1 MHSFKIREEDWKKG
15 KKKKHLN
22 LYSRLPWIPFT
33 VDYTETG
40 EISPWYRIQT
50 KLWDAE
56 MCHKS
61 TSNTEQKIN
70 N

>member
-1 MHSFKIREEDWKKG
+1 MCVCVS
-15 KKKKHLN
+15 
-22 LYSRLPWIPFT
+22 LYTTLDCFGFLKQAT
-33 VDYTETG
+33 AETG

-50 KLWDAE
+50 KLWDTE

-70 N
+70 NRRFIF